1 MVQVSSSGSATTSAG
16 GGGAGTATGTR
27 AGAGAGTGA
36 GAGAGAAVGSDA
48 GCAAAIGAAN
58 RDATQ
63 TSLRTRP
70 LLNQKTTCHGNSR
83 SHARART
90 INKLRAR
97 QVVRRLHTLVVTVMT
112 APQIEQALLQADPRE
127 RFTLAARLIAAY
139 LAKDDLAGGSSA
151 DDGDAL
157 VTDSRAAL
165 AR

>member
-1 MVQVSSSGSATTSAG
+1 
-16 GGGAGTATGTR
+16 
-27 AGAGAGTGA
+27 
-36 GAGAGAAVGSDA
+36 
-48 GCAAAIGAAN
+48 
-58 RDATQ
+58 
-63 TSLRTRP
+63 
-70 LLNQKTTCHGNSR
+70 
-83 SHARART
+83 
-90 INKLRAR
+90 
-97 QVVRRLHTLVVTVMT
+97 VVTVMT